1 MRLNLKQLH
10 GHLKQDL
17 APTYLVC
24 GEEPLLVD
32 EGCALIRG
40 VAQER
45 GFNERSVMTV
55 DPGFD
60 WASLFSLVCSP
71 SLFSPR
77 RLIELRIANTKQSEA
92 GADIV
97 DQIAKQPPRDVLLLV
112 RAGKLDKRTMASRW
126 VKALERAG
134 VLVVVYALAQN
145 EFPGWLNR
153 RMRAKGLNPESGV
166 CDLLAYHFEGN
177 LLAAAQ
183 EIDKLAMLH
192 GSGSID
198 PEDIRGNL
206 SDNARFNVFN
216 LVDTC
221 LRGELTSVIRILTRL
236 RSEGIEPILILRVLT
251 REVRTLSQVALRL
264 EQGEREAS
272 VFQAYNIWSRRQ
284 PLIRKAVKRC
294 GSNKWLDILR
304 QAARSDKVLKGH
316 HAGNIW
322 QELQHMAIAVCGK
335 PKGVCEP
342 AD

>member
-1 MRLNLKQLH
+1 MRVNFNQLH
-10 GHLKQDL
+10 GHLKRDL

-32 EGCALIRG
+32 EGCALIRE

-55 DPGFD
+55 EPGFD
-60 WASLFSLVCSP
+60 WASLFSLTCSP

-77 RLIELRIANTKQSEA
+77 RLIELRIANIKQSEA
-92 GADIV
+92 GADILV
-97 DQIAKQPPRDVLLLV
+97 QIAEQPPRDVLLLV

-145 EFPGWLNR
+145 EFPGWLNH
-153 RMRAKGLNPESGV
+153 RMRAKGLTPEPGV

-183 EIDKLAMLH
+183 EIDKFAMLH
-192 GSGSID
+192 GSGSIG
-198 PEDIRGNL
+198 PEDIRDNL
-206 SDNARFNVFN
+206 SDNARFNVFS

-221 LRGELTSVIRILTRL
+221 LRGELTSVVRILTRL

-284 PLIRKAVKRC
+284 PLIRKAIKRC
-294 GSNKWLDILR
+294 GSNGWLDVLR

-335 PKGVCEP
+335 PKGVCE
-342 AD
+342 